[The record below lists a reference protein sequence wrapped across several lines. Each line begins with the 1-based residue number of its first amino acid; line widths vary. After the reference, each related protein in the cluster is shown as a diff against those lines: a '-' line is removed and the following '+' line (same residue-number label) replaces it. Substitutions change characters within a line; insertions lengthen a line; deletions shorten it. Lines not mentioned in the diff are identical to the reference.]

1 MHEEDNKPLIVQS
14 DKTLLLEVDHPFFE
28 EARTLIS
35 QFAELEKSPEYLHT
49 YRITPLSLWNAAAS
63 KMKTEQIIDSLY
75 KYSKYPVP
83 QVVNAEVT
91 KQMSRYG
98 KLKLERDTNG
108 DLILISKDANY
119 IKEIVRNKKIQPY
132 IERQK
137 DDMCVYVRNEYRG
150 HVKQALIKI
159 GYPVE
164 DLAGYDAGNEYSFT
178 LKEKTEKGREF
189 EIRDYQRSAI
199 DIFYQGGSVDGGSG
213 VVVLPCGAGKT
224 IVGIGAM
231 HAVGAQTLILVTNT
245 LSIRQWKNEI
255 LDKTE
260 VPESDIGEYS
270 GDKKEIKPITIATY
284 NILTHRRKKGGE
296 FTHFHLFSSN
306 NWGFI
311 IYDEVHLL
319 PAPVFRMTSELQ
331 AKRRLGLTA
340 TLVREDGLEEDV
352 FSLIGPK
359 KYDVPWKELEKKSWI
374 AEAQCVEIRVPM
386 RGLMR
391 GLYSVADDREK
402 FRLSSENPEKLRAIG
417 VLLNQH
423 QDDQVLVIGQYLNQL
438 RKVSLRYNIPLITGK
453 TPLSERSE
461 LYEAFRTKKIPAL
474 VVSKVANFSIDLPDA
489 NIAIQISGTF
499 GSRQEEAQRLG
510 RVLRP
515 KEGESN
521 AAIFYSLISN
531 ESSEERFSHNRQLF
545 LTEQGYEYFIYSY
558 EEFRDKYG
566 SFIEVIQR
574 RKQDPDSNK
583 NYGDDL
589 RVKGEFATRFVEN
602 MKKNSEKESGG
613 KRKKELL
620 LT

>member
-1 MHEEDNKPLIVQS
+1 MEDIDMKPLIVQS
-14 DKTLLLEVDHPFFE
+14 DKTLLLEVDHPAFE
-28 EARTLIS
+28 EAREMIS

-63 KMKTEQIIDSLY
+63 KLTAEKIIDALY

-83 QVVNAEVT
+83 QVINSEVT
-91 KQMSRYG
+91 RQLSRYG
-98 KLKLERDTNG
+98 KLKLERDDQG
-108 DLILISKDANY
+108 DLILISEDANY
-119 IKEIVRNKKIQPY
+119 IKEIQRNKKVQPY
-132 IERQK
+132 VEGQK
-137 DDMCVYVRNEYRG
+137 SDHELYVKADYRG
-150 HVKQALIKI
+150 HIKQALIRM

-164 DLAGYDAGNEYSFT
+164 DLAGYDRGNSYDFDLLAST
-178 LKEKTEKGREF
+178 RSGRDF
-189 EIRDYQRSAI
+189 NIRDYQKSSI
-199 DIFYQGGSVDGGSG
+199 DAFYAGGSVEGGSG

-255 LDKTE
+255 LDKTSI
-260 VPESDIGEYS
+260 PEEDIGEYS
-270 GDKKEIKPITIATY
+270 GDRKEIKPITIATY
-284 NILTHRRKKGGE
+284 NILTHRKQKGGD

-311 IYDEVHLL
+311 VYDEVHLL

-359 KYDVPWKELEKKSWI
+359 KYDVPWKELEKKAWI
-374 AEAQCVEIRVPM
+374 AEAKCVEVRVPM
-386 RGLMR
+386 RSLMR
-391 GLYSVADDREK
+391 GMYSIADDREK
-402 FRLSSENPEKLRAIG
+402 FRLSSENPEKLRVVG
-417 VLLNQH
+417 TLLHHHRN
-423 QDDQVLVIGQYLNQL
+423 DQVLVIGQYLNQL
-438 RKVSLRYNIPLITGK
+438 RKISERFKLPVITGK
-453 TPLSERSE
+453 TPLNERAE
-461 LYEAFRTKKIPAL
+461 LYAAFRKREIPAL

-515 KEGESN
+515 KEEAGN
-521 AAIFYSLISN
+521 AATFYSVISN

-545 LTEQGYEYFIYSY
+545 LTEQGYEYYIYSY
-558 EEFRDKYG
+558 DEFKDEFGTYLDVVR
-566 SFIEVIQR
+566 ER
-574 RKQDPDSNK
+574 RKLIN
-583 NYGDDL
+583 
-589 RVKGEFATRFVEN
+589 E
-602 MKKNSEKESGG
+602 EK
-613 KRKKELL
+613 KKEEVAAG
-620 LT
+620 